1 MMLAYQ
7 QRKRV
12 LNEDSDVMD
21 SVQFN
26 NDYILLNTVT
36 LNEVRLTDKGTDQDL
51 QVISVKNH
59 NSIY

>member
-21 SVQFN
+21 SMQFN